1 MSRSFAF
8 SRVGLALVA
17 SASVTSTPAFVG
29 HASAAD
35 APVSYP
41 SRPVR
46 MVSPFAPGGN
56 TDMVG
61 RTIAPRLA
69 ERLGQNVLVDN
80 RPGAG
85 GMIGTAAVAKAL
97 PDGHTVLFASG
108 AFTSVA
114 ATASKMPYD
123 PVKDFSWVTIVITYP
138 FVVVVRNDS
147 PVRNAAGLVD
157 LARRNPGKL
166 NYGSVGIG
174 SVFHLAT
181 ELFNSMANTEML
193 HVPFKGSAE
202 PMTELMAGRL
212 DVIFGTLTGAF
223 PQIQANRVRALAV
236 TSLERSPQL
245 PDTPTMAETLP
256 GYEVTSFAGVAAP
269 RATPQ
274 PIVSRLNRELHTVL
288 KQPEIGK
295 LFGELGG
302 SLKLTTPA
310 EADSHVRGEIEKWR
324 RIVAAR
330 KIEVQ

>member
-1 MSRSFAF
+1 MSRSLTF

-17 SASVTSTPAFVG
+17 GAAVTAMPVFVG
-29 HASAAD
+29 HATAAD
-35 APVSYP
+35 APVAYP

-85 GMIGTAAVAKAL
+85 GMIGTAAVAKSL
-97 PDGHTVLFASG
+97 PDGHTLLFASG

-114 ATASKMPYD
+114 ATASKLPYD
-123 PVKDFSWVTIVITYP
+123 PVKDFAWVTVVITYP

-147 PVRNAAGLVD
+147 PVRNAAGLID

-181 ELFNSMANTEML
+181 ELFNSMASTDML
-193 HVPFKGSAE
+193 HVPYKG
-202 PMTELMAGRL
+202 
-212 DVIFGTLTGAF
+212 
-223 PQIQANRVRALAV
+223 
-236 TSLERSPQL
+236 
-245 PDTPTMAETLP
+245 
-256 GYEVTSFAGVAAP
+256 
-269 RATPQ
+269 
-274 PIVSRLNRELHTVL
+274 
-288 KQPEIGK
+288 
-295 LFGELGG
+295 
-302 SLKLTTPA
+302 
-310 EADSHVRGEIEKWR
+310 
-324 RIVAAR
+324 
-330 KIEVQ
+330 

>member
-1 MSRSFAF
+1 MLLMIRATMVAAVLGVS
-8 SRVGLALVA
+8 LAGGSLCGA
-17 SASVTSTPAFVG
+17 
-29 HASAAD
+29 HAAESGRD
-35 APVSYP
+35 YP
-41 SRPVR
+41 LRPVR
-46 MVSPFAPGGN
+46 LVSPFAPGGN

-85 GMIGTAAVAKAL
+85 GVIGTAAVAKAL
-97 PDGHTVLFASG
+97 PDGHTLLFASG

-114 ATASKMPYD
+114 ATASKLPYD
-123 PVKDFSWVTIVITYP
+123 PVKDFSWVSIVITYP
-138 FVVVVRNDS
+138 FVVVVKNDS
-147 PVRNAAGLVD
+147 PMRNAGGLVE
-157 LARRNPGKL
+157 LARRNPGRL

-181 ELFNSMANTEML
+181 ELFNSMAGTEMT

-212 DVIFGTLTGAF
+212 DVIFGTLTGAY
-223 PQIQANRVRALAV
+223 PQIQAGRVRALAV

-245 PDTPTMAETLP
+245 PDVPTLAETLP
-256 GYEVTSFAGVAAP
+256 GYEVTSFAGVAGP
-269 RATPQ
+269 RGTP
-274 PIVSRLNRELHTVL
+274 PAVVARLNRELHAVL
-288 KQPEIGK
+288 KQPDISR
-295 LFGELGG
+295 LFAELGG
-302 SLKLTTPA
+302 SLRLTTPA
-310 EADSHVRGEIEKWR
+310 EADRHVAGEIEKWR